1 MKLIGQRQKLH
12 PYDEYRRLIRTHWYP
27 KLSKKCDRLKQE
39 GKFPF
44 EGGWYSETEIA
55 EKRDHL
61 RKRDREL
68 LADMVVLFG
77 TGIGLFALLILFMF
91 LFLLP

>member
-1 MKLIGQRQKLH
+1 MQLIGRRQKIH

-44 EGGWYSETEIA
+44 EGGWYSEAEIA
-55 EKRDHL
+55 EKREAL
-61 RKRDREL
+61 RRRDREL

-77 TGIGLFALLILFMF
+77 AGIGLIALMVLFIFFF
-91 LFLLP
+91 LMP